1 MEAQEYSGRLTVH
14 SRGAN
19 KKSRGL
25 NIKTYNDI
33 MKTPIAV
40 TYDGECLTIKRVGIS
55 YLGKTQTPNKG
66 ASDWYKLTVSLEL
79 PLGNFVFDSEESDCD
94 TLVCYFD
101 EQ

>member
-1 MEAQEYSGRLTVH
+1 MKDQENSGRIRVSKKGEGSRNKSLTIK
-14 SRGAN
+14 AN
-19 KKSRGL
+19 
-25 NIKTYNDI
+25 NDI

-55 YLGKTQTPNKG
+55 YLGKTLTPNKG
-66 ASDWYKLTVSLEL
+66 ASHWYKLTVSLEL
-79 PLGNFVFDSEESDCD
+79 PLGKFVFDSEESDCD